1 MREPIQ
7 LCQEATVVF
16 SIGNGI
22 LRIIQA
28 NCNKQISGF
37 LNSARRCFSSPWY
50 CSFPCRKA
58 DLPPSPVRERG
69 LVINFLVN
77 GFTSTLGKAFA
88 LFCESGKQG
97 GTGFIVPQEQIQTL
111 PYGGGLAGKNDKYM
125 ATEVFEL
132 LFKTL

>member
-7 LCQEATVVF
+7 LCQEAAVVF

-88 LFCESGKQG
+88 LFAK
-97 GTGFIVPQEQIQTL
+97 
-111 PYGGGLAGKNDKYM
+111 AGNRVGSALK
-125 ATEVFEL
+125 
-132 LFKTL
+132 